1 MNILVIGDIIL
12 DTYQYCITEKTAAEA
27 DIPVYKTYKTEYILG
42 GAANVAGNFKNLG
55 NNVEIISILGQGIGQ
70 GIGQGTD
77 QGIGQGT
84 DQEED
89 RIQSSI
95 NNEIK
100 NLLNNQNIKHTLFN
114 IPDRNTTVKTR
125 IIHNDKIITRYD
137 IESSDYIEQSVQ
149 DQIFNYIQQKAKI
162 DAIVFSDYNKGCLPI
177 SLCKNI
183 IQYAN
188 DNNIYTFADPKIKDY
203 QKYRNCFCFKPNLL
217 EGSTISNNKKYEIA
231 KILQFIKEQLNC
243 EHTVLTCGENGL
255 YINDINNHITHTN
268 KNINVIDVTGAGDM
282 ALCILTHIYLIEK
295 DMVLAGKISNFI
307 CGKSVETMG
316 NYQVSCAD
324 IDEYYDIENP
334 KKIIYDYE
342 SDQLL
347 KLKLLK
353 RTNKTV
359 FTNGCFDII
368 HSAHLKLLKFSKKQ
382 GDVLIVGLNG
392 DESIKRLKGPTRPIN
407 NISERLELLS
417 TLDFIDHII
426 VFNTDTPEPI
436 LKVIC
441 PSLLVKG
448 GDYVI
453 ETIVGRE
460 YADNVLLFNYIENKS
475 TSLIVDKI
483 TSNNIK
489 KNEDELY
496 IF

>member
-42 GAANVAGNFKNLG
+42 GAANVASNFKNLG

-70 GIGQGTD
+70 GTSQGTSQD
-77 QGIGQGT
+77 EDDGT
-84 DQEED
+84 NH
-89 RIQSSI
+89 I
-95 NNEIK
+95 NNKIK

-125 IIHNDKIITRYD
+125 IIHNDKIVTRYD

-188 DNNIYTFADPKIKDY
+188 ANNIYTFVDPKIKDY

-217 EGSTISNNKKYEIA
+217 EGSTISINKPNEIA
-231 KILQFIKEQLNC
+231 KILNFIKEQINC

-255 YINDINNHITHTN
+255 YIDDINNHLTHTN

-282 ALCILTHIYLIEK
+282 ALCILTHIFLIEK
-295 DMVLAGKISNFI
+295 DMIIAGKIANFI

-316 NYQVSCAD
+316 NYQVSNAD
-324 IDEYYDIENP
+324 IDEYYATETP
-334 KKIIYDYE
+334 KKVIYDYDL
-342 SDQLL
+342 DQLL
-347 KLKLLK
+347 KLQLLK
-353 RTNKTV
+353 TSNKTV

-382 GDVLIVGLNG
+382 GDILIVGLNG
-392 DESIKRLKGPTRPIN
+392 DESIKRLKGPSRPIN
-407 NISERLELLS
+407 SISERLELLS
-417 TLDFIDHII
+417 NLDFIDYIV

-436 LKVIC
+436 LKLIC

-475 TSLIVDKI
+475 TSLIVNKI

-496 IF
+496 IS